1 MKLSVLMP
9 VYNER
14 TVVERCISLVVTAPL
29 PENMDRELVIV
40 DDCST
45 DGTWEIL
52 QRLAAAFPQICL
64 FRHQRNA
71 GKGAAVRTAIEKA
84 TGDFSLIQDADL
96 EYDPSEY
103 PRLLKPLLDGHADA
117 VFGSRYMAGEQ
128 MRILPFWH
136 SMINKGLTLVSNMF
150 CNLNLTDMET
160 CYKVFRTDLLK
171 SIPIRSDRFGFEP
184 EIVMKSAKRKFRI
197 YEVPISYH
205 GRTYEEGKKIGWKD
219 GLKALGVI
227 LKFWLIDDLYAAPY
241 GRGVLNNLTGTPQ
254 YLSWLARKLRPH
266 VGDAVLEVGAGI
278 GNIAGRL
285 MARRVLY
292 VAAEKDPLNLHALRN
307 RFLRTPNVVVQR
319 IDPEVPQDFAGLDN
333 CFDTVLCL
341 NVLEYLD
348 SPQRVVQSVSTT
360 LKPDGVLIVLV
371 PRGPG
376 LFGTLDRSLG
386 HKRRYSVAD
395 ACLLMESQGFVVDEL
410 FGFNKAGTP
419 PWFAYSKLLGS
430 RTINKP
436 VLKVFDKTV
445 WLWRRLDGLMPWPA
459 LSLIVVARKPAAPA
473 SAAGAVQC
481 GETTRQMSSPNAS

>member
-1 MKLSVLMP
+1 MKLSILMP

-14 TVVERCISLVVTAPL
+14 TVVERCISLVLAAPL
-29 PENMDRELVIV
+29 PEKMERELVIV

-45 DGTWEIL
+45 DGTFDIL
-52 QRLAAAFPQICL
+52 RRLAESYPEIRL
-64 FRHQRNA
+64 YKHEKNS
-71 GKGAAVRTAIEKA
+71 GKGAAVRTAIGKA

-103 PRLLKPLLDGHADA
+103 PQLLRPLLDGHADA

-128 MRILPFWH
+128 MRVLPFWH

-184 EIVMKSAKRKFRI
+184 EIVMKSAKRKLRI

-219 GLKALGVI
+219 GIKALAVI
-227 LKFWLIDDLYAAPY
+227 LKFWVIDDLYATPY

-254 YLSWLARKLRPH
+254 YLSWLARTLRPH
-266 VGDAVLEVGAGI
+266 VGDTVLEVGAGI

-292 VAAEKDPLNLHALRN
+292 VAAEKDPLHLHALRN

-319 IDPEVPQDFAGLDN
+319 VDPEAAGDFAGMEC
-333 CFDTVLCL
+333 CFDTVVCL
-341 NVLEYLD
+341 NVLEYVEDPVAVLR
-348 SPQRVVQSVSTT
+348 SLRAT
-360 LKPDGVLIVLV
+360 LKPDGVLVALV
-371 PRGPG
+371 PQGQG
-376 LFGTLDRSLG
+376 LYGSLDRRLG
-386 HKRRYSVAD
+386 HKRRFSTAEARKALAAEGLQVEKLY
-395 ACLLMESQGFVVDEL
+395 Q
-410 FGFNKAGTP
+410 FNKAGTL
-419 PWFAYSKLLGS
+419 PWWAYGRIFSS
-430 RTINKP
+430 RNINKP
-436 VLKVFDKTV
+436 VLKIFDKTV
-445 WLWRRLDGLMPWPA
+445 WLWRRIDRLFPWPG
-459 LSLIVVARKPAAPA
+459 LSLIVVARNPVQAR
-473 SAAGAVQC
+473 AVDDGILTQ
-481 GETTRQMSSPNAS
+481 EQSRNARNAS